1 MEMQRKGTLVAC
13 VLSRQPPPTKP
24 APMMEVSRSPSLLQT
39 MATSGAGREKREN
52 PGLQV
57 ANAAFQGVGTGIG
70 VVVSGALRG
79 ASCVTLRGRE
89 GVTRNLGWVDVQEGV
104 QETPPCTL
112 GAQGQGKEPKPRLS
126 PRSAAVDSSAAGSL
140 GVTPA
145 IPVLAPAPAKT
156 QLHTRRSQLAVVWNG
171 TGPAEHPRGPFQQN
185 EGAGGGSAAQTPGGA
200 GSPPKKR
207 REDMMEPIQLTCS
220 EEPPTSS
227 WKATKKIPKVL
238 SIPMTSTLT

>member
-1 MEMQRKGTLVAC
+1 METQRKGTLVAC
-13 VLSRQPPPTKP
+13 VLSRQPPPTKL

-52 PGLQV
+52 PRMQV
-57 ANAAFQGVGTGIG
+57 TNAALQGVGTDTG
-70 VVVSGALRG
+70 VIASGALGG
-79 ASCVTLRGRE
+79 ASCVTLAGRE
-89 GVTRNLGWVDVQEGV
+89 RVTRNLGWVDVQEGV
-104 QETPPCTL
+104 QETSPRTP
-112 GAQGQGKEPKPRLS
+112 GVQGQGRELKPRLS
-126 PRSAAVDSSAAGSL
+126 PCSAAVDSSAAGSL
-140 GVTPA
+140 GMTPA
-145 IPVLAPAPAKT
+145 IPVLGHAPAKT
-156 QLHTRRSQLAVVWNG
+156 QLGTCRGQLAADWDG
-171 TGPAEHPRGPFQQN
+171 TGLCRASSGPLPAKRRG
-185 EGAGGGSAAQTPGGA
+185 GGGSAAQTPGGA